1 MRAGRFDLSQSAT
14 LDELGEMNEP
24 ASKLLPLEEAVSHLP
39 VMELT
44 EERVARTRDGLAT
57 QVAGL
62 DLAEGRAVRMVS
74 GTGELIA
81 IGTYDATENAVR
93 PKVVLV

>member
-1 MRAGRFDLSQSAT
+1 M
-14 LDELGEMNEP
+14 
-24 ASKLLPLEEAVSHLP
+24 
-39 VMELT
+39 
-44 EERVARTRDGLAT
+44 LAT

-62 DLAEGRAVRMVS
+62 DLAEGQAVRMVA
-74 GTGELIA
+74 GTSELIA